1 MDTVNNP
8 IPVAASEGPRRRGR
22 PPRTN
27 PRPEEVVSEPVETV
41 TAVPRAEMRP
51 EVREEDSRARAAR
64 RAAEIRGHI
73 GDMDQGTDEFFVDP
87 TIIPEGWTYEWKRL
101 SILGQE
107 DATHQ
112 IYLARMGWEA
122 VPARRHP
129 GMMPASWSK
138 GTIERK
144 GMILM
149 ERPTEVVEEARRI
162 QNKAAKDQVRAKEAQ
177 IAGTPDGTMTR
188 DHAMARPKINKS
200 FEAMPIP
207 KE

>member
-27 PRPEEVVSEPVETV
+27 PRREEIVSEPVETV
-41 TAVPRAEMRP
+41 TAVPRAEMRS

-73 GDMDQGTDEFFVDP
+73 GDMDQGMDEFFVDP
-87 TIIPEGWTYEWKRL
+87 SIIPEGWTYEWKRL

-112 IYLARMGWEA
+112 IHLARMGWEA

-129 GMMPASWSK
+129 GMMPATWAK

-149 ERPTEVVEEARRI
+149 ERPTEVIEEARRI

-200 FEAMPIP
+200 FEAVPIP